1 MQSVWMLSILFS
13 FPWNSQVTPVLWGT
27 EYRSPLVP
35 VKEERALSAQPW
47 NNAEKNVEKQDW
59 DKLEQPVFQRV

>member
-1 MQSVWMLSILFS
+1 M
-13 FPWNSQVTPVLWGT
+13 LWGT